1 VDSVWVPEPHI
12 LSVET
17 LFAVGGPVCWRHDS
31 QTFLRHRDS
40 GRLLEIWIASVLAAT
55 VQWDGLW
62 RLRGTATEGVTFY
75 GSLSDPVF
83 YRSSE
88 GRLYFGTGGGGSYTP
103 RLALDSSGNLLVRGS
118 VTESFPRADIVLQSC
133 IETSAAHFAK
143 GIEESLPVFV
153 YDVAASTLQVRGTLA
168 EKERFY

>member
-1 VDSVWVPEPHI
+1 
-12 LSVET
+12 
-17 LFAVGGPVCWRHDS
+17 VCWRHDN

-40 GRLLEIWIASVLAAT
+40 GRLLEIWIGGVLAAT

-62 RLRGTATEGVTFY
+62 RLRGTVTEGVTFY
-75 GSLSDPVF
+75 GALSDPVF

-88 GRLYFGTGGGGSYTP
+88 GRLYFGTGGGGSYMP
-103 RLALDSSGNLLVRGS
+103 RLALDSSGNLLVNGS
-118 VTESFPRADIVLQSC
+118 VTEGFPRADIVLQSC
-133 IETSAAHFAK
+133 IEAGAAHFAK